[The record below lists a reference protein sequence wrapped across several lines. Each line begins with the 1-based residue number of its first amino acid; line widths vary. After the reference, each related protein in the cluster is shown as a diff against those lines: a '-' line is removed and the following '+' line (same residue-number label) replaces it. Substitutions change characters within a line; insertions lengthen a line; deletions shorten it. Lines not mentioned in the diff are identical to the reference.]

1 MGLGQTSSDWEWSE
15 NSGTLRYNCL
25 LLSATFEDN
34 LLKIQFH
41 SILLNVLKSL
51 LKSWRVKES
60 RDLSSGEYTAY
71 VDSGMHHSKQCNI
84 AIEG

>member
-51 LKSWRVKES
+51 LKS
-60 RDLSSGEYTAY
+60 
-71 VDSGMHHSKQCNI
+71 
-84 AIEG
+84 